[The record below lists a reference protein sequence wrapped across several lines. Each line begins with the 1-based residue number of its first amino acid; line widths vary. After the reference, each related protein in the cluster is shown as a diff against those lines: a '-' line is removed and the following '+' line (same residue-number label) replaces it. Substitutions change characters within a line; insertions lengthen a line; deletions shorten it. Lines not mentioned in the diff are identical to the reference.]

1 MSRQHTGQKKK
12 EKKGIRTNNI
22 YGFNINI
29 LNMAMVKMLQN
40 MEPISEM
47 EKKYHTVEAV
57 LNLTGKS
64 WKQANRYPNTHIPD
78 RSLLTFLTW

>member
-1 MSRQHTGQKKK
+1 MSRQHNGQKKK
-12 EKKGIRTNNI
+12 RKRGIRTNDI
-22 YGFNINI
+22 YGININV
-29 LNMAMVKMLQN
+29 LNMAMVKMLQI

-64 WKQANRYPNTHIPD
+64 WKQANRYPNTHIHD
-78 RSLLTFLTW
+78 R

>member
-1 MSRQHTGQKKK
+1 
-12 EKKGIRTNNI
+12 
-22 YGFNINI
+22 
-29 LNMAMVKMLQN
+29 

-47 EKKYHTVEAV
+47 EKNYHTVEAV

-64 WKQANRYPNTHIPD
+64 WKQANRYPNTHIHD